1 MTDEKFTFIEDVREK
16 KKTATGARHKR
27 THCGKGGAIRFPSD
41 FKSKKELR
49 AMNGEVKTY
58 KLNDPVGWKEFKTWP
73 DDIKR
78 DYITALR
85 KKYNVSDTKIME
97 MLGVSNFTICKEMK
111 RLGIPAG
118 QRSGRTKWDEDGW
131 YAWVNGVP
139 VEAKD
144 GDTVFTQGKCFEFEV
159 GEPSG
164 EAVPEV
170 AETCDEG
177 VLEQAETCD
186 AADRPAASDF
196 VFRFDDKGFAVAKE
210 VKPAI
215 PGWGQMELEG
225 AVEECAKTLEMLLA
239 DKRVKLAVSWTVVE

>member
-1 MTDEKFTFIEDVREK
+1 MTDEKFTFIEDVRDK
-16 KKTATGARHKR
+16 KRTATGAHHKR

-49 AMNGEVKTY
+49 AMNGEVKSY
-58 KLNDPVGWKEFKTWP
+58 KLNDPMSWEEFKALP
-73 DDIKR
+73 DDLKIT
-78 DYITALR
+78 YITALR
-85 KKYNVSDTKIME
+85 KKYNVSDTNIAK
-97 MLGVSNFTICKEMK
+97 MLGTCQVNFSSMCR
-111 RLGIPAG
+111 RLGIKSA
-118 QRSGRTKWDEDGW
+118 RKSREAWDEDGW

-139 VEAKD
+139 VVAKD

-159 GEPSG
+159 DDPSDG
-164 EAVPEV
+164 AGMEA

-186 AADRPAASDF
+186 AADSPAASDF
-196 VFRFDDKGFAVAKE
+196 VFRFDDKGLTVAKE

-225 AVEECAKTLEMLLA
+225 TVEECSKTLGLLLA
-239 DKRVKLAVSWTVVE
+239 DSRVKLAVSWTVVE